1 MSILEPIIKI
11 VGRLSFSNKLRA
23 TAVMFGV
30 PLLVAA
36 GVMFQGLNGRVMEVR
51 QERAAL
57 GVQVPALRL
66 LADLHQY
73 SAVRVAIDAG
83 AAELEA
89 LADAKR
95 GAARNSLLAL
105 KAAAA
110 ENKLLA
116 KPQAGAQSWL
126 GRWDALA
133 QQIDAADA
141 SGLSQ
146 LASAL
151 RGELDKLNENS
162 GLLLDGHAST
172 SRLLDIMTTHVP
184 GLVETTGRAANIG
197 TVVLVK
203 QSIRGSRR
211 SELTVQRGNFDALV
225 LWSMEGLQKVAK
237 EHPEQA
243 AAMDEAASG
252 LNTAF
257 LAVQEAITIK
267 MLDTSDFG
275 MTPEAFVGLTGKAL
289 TDTLS
294 IGAIVSGQADQM
306 LGARLDTLEF
316 QRNSIVAMMVI
327 ALALLITGFIGAYVS
342 IMRGLDGL
350 SNAVDTMASGDLDAR
365 AEIHTRDEI
374 GKLAVQFNAMAE
386 NLATRTLE
394 LRDKTNHI
402 HGMLQN
408 MPQGV
413 LTIIEG
419 GTIHAEHSAYLSTI
433 FETDRM
439 AGMPALDFVFGDSDV
454 GSDALAQVQA
464 AVAACLGEDR
474 MNFAFN
480 AHLLV
485 GEIHKRMADGRS
497 KILEL
502 GWSPICDE
510 QDVVEKIMICVRDVT
525 ELRQLEAEAR
535 HQKLELEMIGQI
547 LNVSQE
553 KFNEFIGSTQD
564 FLAANELL
572 LLEAADGQPEPGL
585 VAELFRNMHTIKGN
599 ARTYGLLHLTN
610 VVHEAEQAYDELRKN
625 PERSFDLAALLAQL
639 DVVKQNVAEYATLNE
654 AKLGR
659 KGPGRRGSAEKYVMV
674 ERVRVE
680 QLLSVIEAYDLKA
693 ARPETLAALLQQV
706 KVDLRL
712 IGTEPVRHVLDGV
725 FASLPS
731 LAREL
736 GKEPPELLVED
747 AGIFIRNQITDL
759 LRNLFMHLYRNSMD
773 HGIEAAAERMAAGKP
788 AVGTIRLHL
797 DLQDDTLLLRLSDD
811 GRGLA
816 LAHIRAKAVA
826 RGLIEP
832 SAMIADEDL
841 AKLIFAA
848 GFSTATTVTEVSG
861 RGVGMDAVQ
870 NFIKRE
876 GGSIRLVLTDDQ
888 RGADFRTFETV
899 IALPGK
905 FAVAVATDRPL
916 ALAESRRGHET
927 PTEHGGFF
935 DAVAA
940 YPGKLAATE
949 AW

>member
-11 VGRLSFSNKLRA
+11 VGQLSFSNKLRT
-23 TAVMFGV
+23 TAVIFGV

-36 GVMFQGLNGRVMEVR
+36 GVMFHGLNGRVMEVR

-57 GVQVPALRL
+57 GIQIPALRL
-66 LADLHQY
+66 LADLYQY
-73 SAVRVAIDAG
+73 SAVRMAIDAG
-83 AAELEA
+83 AADMET
-89 LADAKR
+89 LADSKR
-95 GAARNSLLAL
+95 DAARNSVLAF
-105 KAAAA
+105 KAASA
-110 ENKLLA
+110 EKKLLD
-116 KPQAGAQSWL
+116 KPQAGEESWL

-133 QQIDAADA
+133 QQVDAADA
-141 SGLSQ
+141 NGLSQ

-151 RGELDKLNENS
+151 RGELDKLNEHT
-162 GLLLDGHAST
+162 GLLIDGHAST

-197 TVVLVK
+197 AVVLVK
-203 QSIRGSRR
+203 KSIRGSRR

-225 LWSMEGLQKVAK
+225 LWSMEGLQKVSR
-237 EHPEQA
+237 EHPERA
-243 AAMDEAASG
+243 ASMDEAASG

-267 MLDTSDFG
+267 MLDTSDFD
-275 MTPEAFVGLTGKAL
+275 MTPEVFVGLTGKAL

-306 LGARLDTLEF
+306 LGARLDALEF
-316 QRNSIVAMMVI
+316 QRNTVVAIMAV
-327 ALALLITGFIGAYVS
+327 ALSLLVVGFIGAYLS
-342 IMRGLDGL
+342 IMRGLNGL
-350 SNAVDTMASGDLDAR
+350 SDAVDTMASGDLDAR
-365 AEIHTRDEI
+365 AEIHTSDEI

-386 NLATRTLE
+386 NLAVRTLE
-394 LRDKTNHI
+394 LREKTNHI

-413 LTIIEG
+413 LTIIAG
-419 GTIHAEHSAYLSTI
+419 GTIHPEYSAYLSTI

-439 AGMPALDFVFGDSDV
+439 GGMPALDLVFGDSDV
-454 GSDALAQVQA
+454 GSDTLSQVQA
-464 AVAACLGEDR
+464 SIAACLGEDR
-474 MNFAFN
+474 MNFEFN

-485 GEIHKRMADGRS
+485 GEINKRMPDGRS
-497 KILEL
+497 KMLEL
-502 GWSPICDE
+502 EWSPICDE

-535 HQKLELEMIGQI
+535 HQKHELEMIGQI

-564 FLAANELL
+564 FLAANESLL
-572 LLEAADGQPEPGL
+572 REAADARPEPEL
-585 VAELFRNMHTIKGN
+585 VAQLFRNMHTVKGN

-610 VVHEAEQAYDELRKN
+610 VVHEAEQAYDELRQH
-625 PERSFDLAALLAQL
+625 PETPFDKAALLAQL
-639 DVVKQNVAEYATLNE
+639 DIVRQNVAEYAALND

-693 ARPETLAALLQQV
+693 ARPETLAALLKQV

-712 IGTEPVRHVLDGV
+712 IGTEPVGQVLDGV

-736 GKEPPELLVED
+736 GKEPPELTIED
-747 AGIFIRNQITDL
+747 SGIFIRNQITDL

-773 HGIEAAAERMAAGKP
+773 HGIESAAERVAAGKP
-788 AVGTIRLHL
+788 AAGTIRLHL
-797 DLQDDTLLLRLSDD
+797 EMQGDALLLRLADD

-816 LAHIRAKAVA
+816 LAHIRTKAVDK
-826 RGLIEP
+826 GMIES
-832 SAMIADEDL
+832 SAAVDDEAL
-841 AKLIFAA
+841 AALIFAA
-848 GFSTATTVTEVSG
+848 GFSTAAAVTEVSG
-861 RGVGMDAVQ
+861 RGVGMDAVL

-876 GGSIRLVLTDDQ
+876 GGSIRLVFTDDK
-888 RGADFRTFETV
+888 RGAAYRGFETV

-905 FAVAVATDRPL
+905 FAVAMSSDLPVPL
-916 ALAESRRGHET
+916 EESRQGRELA
-927 PTEHGGFF
+927 TEGGFF

-940 YPGKLAATE
+940 YPGQLATT
-949 AW
+949 